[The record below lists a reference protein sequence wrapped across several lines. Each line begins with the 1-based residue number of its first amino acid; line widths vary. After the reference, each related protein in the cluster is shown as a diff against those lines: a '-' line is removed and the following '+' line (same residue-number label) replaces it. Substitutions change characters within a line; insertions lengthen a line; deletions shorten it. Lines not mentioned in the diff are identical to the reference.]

1 MWIKFKWPKFSLR
14 VLLSICLFFFQFRPA
29 VAYKS
34 VAYKKKRVYTFLS
47 LTFHCTEYVTLILL
61 IEIGVTVVKC
71 LSPKAVVKIPIQPTF
86 FSDLG
91 RFTFCNVLRRITC
104 SSFNLFKSS
113 ITRIIYRVR
122 LKWSNVFTT
131 FQARIQHFKE
141 VSQTD

>member
-34 VAYKKKRVYTFLS
+34 VVYKKKRVYTFLS

-113 ITRIIYRVR
+113 ITRIICRVR